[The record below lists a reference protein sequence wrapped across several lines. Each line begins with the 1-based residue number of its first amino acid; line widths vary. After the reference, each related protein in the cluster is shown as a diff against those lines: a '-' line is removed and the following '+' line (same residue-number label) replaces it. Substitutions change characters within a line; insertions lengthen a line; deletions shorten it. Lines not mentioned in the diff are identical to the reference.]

1 MTVTDAHI
9 FAIAPTAKPAYVTD
23 IVKYWAMMA
32 AQYKIRSKDAP
43 YFLAQCAAETGG
55 FNRLEE
61 SLYYTTIAR
70 IRAVWPSRFKSDA
83 AAAPFV
89 RQPQKLANHVYGG
102 RYGNNKINDGWLFRG
117 SGMKQTTFRANY
129 EAVEISTGAPVTQR
143 PDMLRAFPLAL
154 ESAMVYWRDN
164 GLSKIVDAGGDI
176 VAKLTKAIQ
185 GGTGGL
191 ADRRT
196 FTARA
201 VKAFGIPLAEAKPVP
216 ETALLRHGAR
226 GDAVSVLQARL
237 KQLGYYDVGTVDG
250 IFGDGTER
258 ALKQFQA
265 RYGLIADGVAGPNT
279 FKALE
284 IAAPTDYREPEPVK
298 QSGMDG
304 FIAWLVGLFNPR

>member
-1 MTVTDAHI
+1 MTVSAAHI
-9 FAIAPTAKPAYVTD
+9 FAIAPTAKRYYVD
-23 IVKYWAMMA
+23 QIVTYWPMFA
-32 AQYKIRSKDAP
+32 AQYGIRSKDTP
-43 YFLAQCAAETGG
+43 YVLAQCAAETGA

-83 AAAPFV
+83 AAAPYI
-89 RQPQKLANHVYGG
+89 RQPEKLANHVYGG
-102 RYGNNKINDGWLFRG
+102 RYGNSGPNDGWLFRG
-117 SGMKQTTFRANY
+117 SGLKQTTFRANY
-129 EAVEISTGAPVTQR
+129 QAVAVATGAPVVDR

-154 ESAMVYWRDN
+154 ESAMVYWRDK

-201 VKAFGIPLAEAKPVP
+201 LKAFGTPVAEAAPLP

-226 GDAVSVLQARL
+226 GDRVTALQARL
-237 KQLGYYDVGTVDG
+237 KSLGYVEIGNVDG
-250 IFGDGTER
+250 IFGDATER
-258 ALKQFQA
+258 ALKQFQT

-284 IAAPTDYREPEPVK
+284 IAAPTDYHEPRPVK
-298 QSGMDG
+298 QSGMEK
-304 FIAWLVGLFNPR
+304 FFAWLVGLFNPR